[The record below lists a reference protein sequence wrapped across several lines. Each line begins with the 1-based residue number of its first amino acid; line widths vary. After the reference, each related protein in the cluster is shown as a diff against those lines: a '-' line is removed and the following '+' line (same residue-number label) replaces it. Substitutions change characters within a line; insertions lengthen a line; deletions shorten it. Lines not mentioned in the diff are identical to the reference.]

1 MLNKDFFTRYSRHFL
16 LHDIGIDG
24 QKKLLETKVLIIGVG
39 GLGSPV
45 ALYLSAAGIGTIGL
59 VEFDTVDISNL
70 QRQVLY
76 DSACLDEKKSL
87 IAKEKLLKLNPTIN
101 IIAYDV
107 PLDKDNAEEIISK
120 YDYVVDATDNFYV
133 RYLISDT
140 CEKLE
145 KPYVYGSVFEFE
157 GQVSVFCTK
166 EGFTYRDLF
175 PNETLEVKE
184 LGILDKGILGTT
196 PGVIGCIQATEV
208 IKLVLNIGE
217 NLIGKLLIYD
227 ALEMDFQK
235 VSLKKK
241 KLDKIREVKKVLK
254 SELKVESIN
263 LYELERLPKD
273 EKNKFLILNIDK
285 NKFLDKEICID
296 SIDILVSEL
305 GENISKLLDY
315 KNKIILIASSSTDL
329 SLLITKGLLEKGLKV
344 KQIIF
349 NN

>member
-1 MLNKDFFTRYSRHFL
+1 MLNEDFFSRYSRHFL
-16 LHDIGIDG
+16 LHNVGIDG

-39 GLGSPV
+39 GLGSPA

-76 DSACLDEKKSL
+76 DSTSLEEKKSF
-87 IAKEKLLKLNPTIN
+87 IAKEKLLRLNPTIH
-101 IIAYDV
+101 IVAYDI
-107 PLDKDNAEEIISK
+107 PLDKDNAEEIIGE

-175 PNETLEVKE
+175 PKESSELKE

-208 IKLVLNIGE
+208 IKLILNIGE
-217 NLIGKLLIYD
+217 SLIGKLLIYD

-241 KLDKIREVKKVLK
+241 KLNKIEEVKKPLI
-254 SELKVESIN
+254 SEVKVESVHF
-263 LYELERLPKD
+263 YELEELTKEQKD
-273 EKNKFLILNIDK
+273 EFLILNID
-285 NKFLDKEICID
+285 NTEFLGKEIHIECLD
-296 SIDILVSEL
+296 VLVSEL
-305 GENISKLLDY
+305 GKNISKLLEY
-315 KNKIILIASSSTDL
+315 KNKVILVASSSGNL
-329 SLLITKGLLEKGLKV
+329 SLLIVKGLLEKGFKAKRL
-344 KQIIF
+344 IF
-349 NN
+349 

>member
-1 MLNKDFFTRYSRHFL
+1 MIDEEFFTRYSRHFL
-16 LHDIGIDG
+16 LYDVGIEG
-24 QKKLLETKVLIIGVG
+24 QKKLLEAKVLIVGVG

-45 ALYLSAAGIGTIGL
+45 ALYLAAVGIGTIGL

-76 DSACLDEKKSL
+76 DSTSLDGKKSL
-87 IAKEKLLKLNPTIN
+87 IAKEKLLRLNPTIN

-107 PLDKDNAEEIISK
+107 PLDKDNAEEIIGE

-133 RYLISDT
+133 RYLISDA

-166 EGFTYRDLF
+166 KGFTYRDLF
-175 PNETLEVKE
+175 PNEISEIKE

-227 ALEMDFQK
+227 ALEMNFQK
-235 VSLKKK
+235 VTLKKK
-241 KLDKIREVKKVLK
+241 ELNKIEEIKKTLK
-254 SELKVESIN
+254 SELKVESVDFQ
-263 LYELERLPKD
+263 ELKRLAKN
-273 EKNKFLILNIDK
+273 EKEKFLILNIDE
-285 NKFLDKEICID
+285 NFLEKGACID
-296 SIDILVSEL
+296 SLNISVNNL
-305 GENISKLLDY
+305 GENIDKLRGY
-315 KNKIILIASSSTDL
+315 KDRIILVNSSSDSL
-329 SLLITKGLLEKGLKV
+329 SSLITKGLLEKGLKT
-344 KQIIF
+344 KKIIF
-349 NN
+349 NK